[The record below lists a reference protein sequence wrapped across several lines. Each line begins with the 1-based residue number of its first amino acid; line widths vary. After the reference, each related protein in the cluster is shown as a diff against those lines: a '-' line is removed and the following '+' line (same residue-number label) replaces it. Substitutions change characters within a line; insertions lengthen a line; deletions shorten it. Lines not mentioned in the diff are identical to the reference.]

1 MFRHLAH
8 HRKWALVAIVFIGML
23 LVLSLT
29 TARATPFSSPQPTS
43 TIHEPLVT
51 NASGDP
57 VPQPASVES
66 QGIPV
71 GWIILLLALLFIPAT
86 TFMAARRR

>member
-8 HRKWALVAIVFIGML
+8 RRKWALVAIVFIGALMA
-23 LVLSLT
+23 LSLT
-29 TARATPFSSPQPTS
+29 TARATPFSSPPPAN

-51 NASGDP
+51 NESGNP
-57 VPQPASVES
+57 APQPARIENRGV
-66 QGIPV
+66 PV